1 MFSFS
6 NSLFLAGTN
15 FVFSLMISEIAG
27 QEVNMSSASKSCSG
41 LVAGTCCE
49 EQANIFFCFHLS
61 LSIDSRII
69 FRLQKNRIT
78 NPVSGFLFD

>member
-1 MFSFS
+1 MIPICHLRKSAGLKNCDMS
-6 NSLFLAGTN
+6 DSATGLFTG
-15 FVFSLMISEIAG
+15 I
-27 QEVNMSSASKSCSG
+27 CD
-41 LVAGTCCE
+41 E
-49 EQANIFFCFHLS
+49 EQANLFFCFHLS